1 MEDGRW
7 KIEAGSRGHGARSA
21 EMGGQMAEVSGHRAE
36 DRRRKDRDQRSEDKV
51 NGKSVMT
58 ERSRQRVK
66 RR

>member
-1 MEDGRW
+1 
-7 KIEAGSRGHGARSA
+7 
-21 EMGGQMAEVSGHRAE
+21 MGGQRAEVSGHRAE
-36 DRRRKDRDQRSEDKV
+36 DRRRKDRDQRSENKV